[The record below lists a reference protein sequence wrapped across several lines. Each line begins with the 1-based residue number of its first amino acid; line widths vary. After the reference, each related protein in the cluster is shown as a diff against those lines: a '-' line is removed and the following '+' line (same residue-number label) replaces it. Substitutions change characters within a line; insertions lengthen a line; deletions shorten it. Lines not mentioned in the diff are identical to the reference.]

1 MADSMARQNLVAR
14 TKKRRKGLTRPD
26 KAARPLPDLLKRDFT
41 ASAPNLRWVGDMTEI
56 VTDEGKLYLAT
67 AIDLHSRRVLGA
79 ATGIHP
85 DAELACAAIRMAV
98 AARGGAVDGVVF
110 TPTTDRR
117 TPRRTTT
124 TTADDTAPVGSGR
137 VVDETDDLTRG
148 TEGLGKP
155 AGRWFRSEDESHSG
169 PLQPAAD

>member
-67 AIDLHSRRVLGA
+67 AIDLHCTPG
-79 ATGIHP
+79 
-85 DAELACAAIRMAV
+85 EYW
-98 AARGGAVDGVVF
+98 ARPPAS
-110 TPTTDRR
+110 TR
-117 TPRRTTT
+117 TPSWPARR
-124 TTADDTAPVGSGR
+124 SGWPSP
-137 VVDETDDLTRG
+137 
-148 TEGLGKP
+148 P
-155 AGRWFRSEDESHSG
+155 AAG
-169 PLQPAAD
+169 PLTGSSSHRPRIDVHHDGLLQPPQTTQRLWDQDGSLMRPMT